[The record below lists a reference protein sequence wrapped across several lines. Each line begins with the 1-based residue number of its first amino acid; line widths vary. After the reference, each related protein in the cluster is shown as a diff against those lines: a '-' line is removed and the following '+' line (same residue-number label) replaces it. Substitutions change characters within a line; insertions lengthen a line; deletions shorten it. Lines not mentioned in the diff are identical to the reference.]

1 MTNIKPIIIAISM
14 VFALLAT
21 AIVPGANANGFQS
34 ASTGDQSRTAEP
46 SVAVTIWRD
55 AAMRG
60 DSSAQFMLGL
70 YNAKGQDLPQD
81 LVKPYA
87 WFKISAPNYPLSK
100 VLLKHVEG
108 QLSKDKIALAN
119 VLVAAWQRQ

>member
-1 MTNIKPIIIAISM
+1 MTQIKPIIIAISM
-14 VFALLAT
+14 AFALLAT
-21 AIVPGANANGFQS
+21 AIVPGANANG
-34 ASTGDQSRTAEP
+34 
-46 SVAVTIWRD
+46 
-55 AAMRG
+55 
-60 DSSAQFMLGL
+60 
-70 YNAKGQDLPQD
+70 QDVPQD
-81 LVKPYA
+81 LVKAYA